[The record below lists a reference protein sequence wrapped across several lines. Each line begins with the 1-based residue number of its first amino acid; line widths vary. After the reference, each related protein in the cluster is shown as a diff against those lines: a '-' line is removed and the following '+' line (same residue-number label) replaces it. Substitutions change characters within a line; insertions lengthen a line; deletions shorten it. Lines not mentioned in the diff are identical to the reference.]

1 MKRRVFSTAAA
12 TAAAAW
18 AAVGPGTGL
27 VAHAQARR
35 PESGWDFLT
44 LKQPVPV
51 EAPPGSIEVVEFFWY
66 RCRFCNAFEP
76 MLEAWSQRL
85 PRDVVLRR
93 VPVGFRDEFV
103 PQQRL
108 FYSLRAMGQLE
119 RLHAKVFAAIH
130 EERHDLSRGAAIVD
144 WVGQQGVDK
153 ARFVEV
159 YNSREVRDAVTSATQ
174 LQDAYGVE
182 GVPAMGVAG
191 RFYTDGSIA
200 TTMER
205 ALQIVDFLLA
215 EVRSGR

>member
-1 MKRRVFSTAAA
+1 MKRRVFSAAA
-12 TAAAAW
+12 LGAAALGS
-18 AAVGPGTGL
+18 AVGTSVL
-27 VAHAQARR
+27 AQART
-35 PESGWDFLT
+35 PESGWDYMT
-44 LKQPVPV
+44 LAKPVAV
-51 EAPPGSIEVVEFFWY
+51 TAPAGAIEVVEFFWY

-76 MLEAWSQRL
+76 VLEAWSQRL
-85 PRDVVLRR
+85 PKDVRLRR

-108 FYSLRAMGQLE
+108 FYALNAMGLLDK
-119 RLHAKVFAAIH
+119 LHGKVFAAIH
-130 EERHDLSRGAAIVD
+130 TDRIDLSRGSEIVE

-153 ARFVEV
+153 ARFAEV
-159 YNSREVRDAVTSATQ
+159 YASPAIQTATNQATQ

-205 ALQIVDFLLA
+205 ALQVVDFLLA

>member
-1 MKRRVFSTAAA
+1 MKRRVFS
-12 TAAAAW
+12 AAAA
-18 AAVGPGTGL
+18 AALAFAPGL
-27 VAHAQARR
+27 APFALAQARR
-35 PESGWDFLT
+35 PESGWDYLT
-44 LKQPVPV
+44 LKKPVAV
-51 EAPPGSIEVVEFFWY
+51 EAPAGSIEVVEFFWY

-76 MLEAWSQRL
+76 VLEAWSRNL
-85 PRDVVLRR
+85 PKDVVLRR

-108 FYSLRAMGQLE
+108 FYALRALGEIE
-119 RLHAKVFAAIH
+119 RLHARVFAAIH
-130 EERHDLSRGAAIVD
+130 TQGIDLSAGPAIAE

-159 YNSREVRDAVTSATQ
+159 YNSREVREAVAGASQ

-200 TTMER
+200 TDMRR
-205 ALQIVDFLLA
+205 ALQVVDFLLT